1 MKIKKKSIGDI
12 IFDGLNN
19 LFMFVILIITLYPF
33 YYIIISSFND
43 PIDLLKGPIY
53 LYPRKFSLVNYI
65 YIFQEKAIL
74 NAALITIARTII
86 GSAAAVLFTAAFA
99 YGISRKWLIGRKLFI
114 KMAIITMYFS
124 GGLIPTYLLITRV
137 LNLAGNFL
145 VFIIPNLFNAYN
157 AFIMYSFFKGIPG
170 EIEESAKIDG
180 ANDIIIFFR
189 LILPLSSPILATIA
203 LFNGVWHWNSWFD
216 ALLYGEG
223 KLDTLPLY
231 LVRAIQSAT
240 ASAEAGR
247 FVSTTG
253 ITSTSIRLTT
263 MVVTTFPITIVYPFL
278 QKYFVKG
285 IMIGA
290 LKD

>member
-1 MKIKKKSIGDI
+1 MRIRRKSTGDI
-12 IFDGLNN
+12 IFDVLNN
-19 LFMFVILIITLYPF
+19 LFMFIVVIITLYPF

-43 PIDLLKGPIY
+43 PIDLLKGPVY
-53 LYPRKFSLVNYI
+53 LWPRKFSVVNYI

-74 NAALITIARTII
+74 NAAFITVARTII

-99 YGISRKWLIGRKLFI
+99 YGISRKWLIGRNLFI

-124 GGLIPTYLLITRV
+124 GGLIPTYLLITRF

-157 AFIMYSFFKGIPG
+157 AFIMYSFFKGIPV

-180 ANDIIIFFR
+180 ANDIIIFFK
-189 LILPLSSPILATIA
+189 LILPLSLPILATIA

-223 KLDTLPLY
+223 KLETLPLY

-240 ASAEAGR
+240 ASAEAAR